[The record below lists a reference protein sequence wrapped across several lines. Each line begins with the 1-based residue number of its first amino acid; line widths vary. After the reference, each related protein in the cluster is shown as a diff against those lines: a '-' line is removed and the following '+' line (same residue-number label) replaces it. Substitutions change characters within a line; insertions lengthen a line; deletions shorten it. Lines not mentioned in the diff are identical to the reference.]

1 MISKHNIRSAHG
13 GQAGYLNRMKNGMI
27 TGKVEMNSMFMDE
40 NQLDHSEYDTEKALE
55 EQLRN

>member
-1 MISKHNIRSAHG
+1 
-13 GQAGYLNRMKNGMI
+13 MKNGMI